1 MELCKSSF
9 IRQGR
14 GQVESFITT
23 IFYLFEVAKEFGDKI
38 NFIGVRIDSGDMAY
52 LSKKVRK
59 MLDDAGF
66 PDAKIIASNGLDEKT
81 IQNLQMQ
88 GAKIDTWGIGTK
100 LITAYDQP
108 TLGAVYKLV
117 AIEDTTIE

>member
-1 MELCKSSF
+1 
-9 IRQGR
+9 
-14 GQVESFITT
+14 
-23 IFYLFEVAKEFGDKI
+23 
-38 NFIGVRIDSGDMAY
+38 
-52 LSKKVRK
+52 

-66 PDAKIIASNGLDEKT
+66 TDAKIIASNGLDEKT

-108 TLGAVYKLV
+108 TLGPY
-117 AIEDTTIE
+117 TN